1 MDVKKEPDRCR
12 LCYTQVVEY
21 VSIFADTT
29 SALNIVECL
38 KQYFYDK
45 VNCSPVHL
53 QTNDLN
59 SIKTVLNL

>member
-21 VSIFADTT
+21 VSIFADTA
-29 SALNIVECL
+29 SPLNIVECL

-45 VNCSPVHL
+45 VSCYPFIFKRV
-53 QTNDLN
+53 
-59 SIKTVLNL
+59 I